1 MIVARHE
8 VPGIMRKIA
17 LVPAG
22 RLNGARLNTCK
33 ARRASRTPLSFH
45 LSPVTLIVVG
55 ISFAALF
62 VPGLLVRSIAKRLV
76 SG

>member
-45 LSPVTLIVVG
+45 L
-55 ISFAALF
+55 F